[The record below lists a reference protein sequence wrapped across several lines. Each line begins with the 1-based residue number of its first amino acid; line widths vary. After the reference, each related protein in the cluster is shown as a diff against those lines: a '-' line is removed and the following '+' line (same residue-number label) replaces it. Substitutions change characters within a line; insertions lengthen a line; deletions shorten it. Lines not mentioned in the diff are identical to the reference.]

1 MLIRDKASM
10 STRRELPN
18 GFLQVDA
25 VLSRTG
31 VQAYS
36 AGELG
41 LKNRPARDQ
50 VVIWRPEAEVFSEA
64 SIASFAS
71 VALTDDHPTEDV
83 TPDNSERL
91 AKGWVG
97 QPYRDGDFLKA
108 PITFSAKSIID
119 KLKGGKDELSNGYD
133 TDIDWT
139 PGIVPA
145 GQRDAGKAYDGVQR
159 NILGNHVALVDAGR
173 CGGDCRVLD
182 TAPTIIADC
191 ASETPCSCRGDEA
204 MAEPALT
211 KKMIDGV
218 GLVESTAEGFAVIDS
233 LAKKAA
239 DLQTQLDAAAG
250 ASSAAATAHSE
261 ALAAKDTEIAELTA
275 KVGDT
280 AALDAL
286 VAARAQLITD
296 ARRVAGDDKLVV
308 DGLSDLEIKKAAVTA
323 RQGEDKV
330 KDKADSFF
338 VGAFDYLV
346 DQEPAD
352 ATGARDNQPPAGGLR
367 DALKP
372 ETKTP
377 ANDGKSSTYEDRMAA
392 RWAKKK
398 GAA

>member
-1 MLIRDKASM
+1 MA
-10 STRRELPN
+10 
-18 GFLQVDA
+18 DA
-25 VLSRTG
+25 
-31 VQAYS
+31 
-36 AGELG
+36 
-41 LKNRPARDQ
+41 
-50 VVIWRPEAEVFSEA
+50 
-64 SIASFAS
+64 
-71 VALTDDHPTEDV
+71 
-83 TPDNSERL
+83 
-91 AKGWVG
+91 
-97 QPYRDGDFLKA
+97 
-108 PITFSAKSIID
+108 
-119 KLKGGKDELSNGYD
+119 
-133 TDIDWT
+133 
-139 PGIVPA
+139 
-145 GQRDAGKAYDGVQR
+145 
-159 NILGNHVALVDAGR
+159 
-173 CGGDCRVLD
+173 
-182 TAPTIIADC
+182 
-191 ASETPCSCRGDEA
+191 
-204 MAEPALT
+204 ALT

-261 ALAAKDTEIAELTA
+261 ALAAKDTEIADLTA

-352 ATGARDNQPPAGGLR
+352 TTGARDNQTPAGGLR

-372 ETKTP
+372 EPKTP
-377 ANDGKSSTYEDRMAA
+377 ANDAKNSYEDRMAA

>member
-182 TAPTIIADC
+182 TAPTTVADC
-191 ASETPCSCRGDEA
+191 ASDQPCNCRGEPA
-204 MAEPALT
+204 MADGL
-211 KKMIDGV
+211 KKRMIDGV
-218 GLVESTAEGFAVIDS
+218 GLVEGTEESFAVIDS
-233 LAKKAA
+233 LTKKAA

-250 ASSAAATAHSE
+250 AASAAATAHSE
-261 ALAAKDTEIAELTA
+261 ALTAKDTEITDLKA
-275 KVGDT
+275 KVEDT
-280 AALDAL
+280 AALDVR

-372 ETKTP
+372 EPKTP

>member
-31 VQAYS
+31 IQAYS

-41 LKNRPARDQ
+41 LKDRRPGEM
-50 VVIWRPEAEVFSEA
+50 VNVWRPESEVFSDA
-64 SIASFAS
+64 SIASFDS
-71 VALTDDHPTEDV
+71 VALTDDHPSEDV

-91 AKGWVG
+91 SKGWVG
-97 QPYRDGDFLKA
+97 RPYRDGDFLKA

-119 KLKGGKDELSNGYD
+119 KLKGGKNELSNGYD

-139 PGIVPA
+139 PGIVPE
-145 GQRDAGKAYDGVQR
+145 GQRDAGKAYDGIQR
-159 NILGNHVALVDAGR
+159 NIIGNHVALVDAGR

-182 TAPTIIADC
+182 KSPTPVADC
-191 ASETPCSCRGDEA
+191 ASEQPCNCRGEPA
-204 MAEPALT
+204 MADGL
-211 KKMIDGV
+211 KKRMIDGV
-218 GLVESTAEGFAVIDS
+218 GLVEGTEESFAVIDS
-233 LAKKAA
+233 LTKKAA

-250 ASSAAATAHSE
+250 AASAAATAHSE
-261 ALAAKDTEIAELTA
+261 ALAAKDTEITELKG
-275 KVGDT
+275 KVEDT
-280 AALDAL
+280 AALDAR

-346 DQEPAD
+346 DQEPAEK
-352 ATGARDNQPPAGGLR
+352 TGARDNQPPGGLR

-372 ETKTP
+372 EPNPT
-377 ANDGKSSTYEDRMAA
+377 NDAKGSSYEDRMAN
-392 RWAKKK
+392 RWKTKKD
-398 GAA
+398 AA